1 MARKYEYAEG
11 RVGWA
16 MDAHEERWFIARY
29 LVVVPNIPAD
39 QRWRSDFE
47 NYFYYQGAGVGDVF
61 LTQINQHCA
70 RLKLLPITFR
80 ETNVGEYARNPDRA
94 FKAQSRC
101 EWRDEWP
108 NTGPDERRR
117 LMREWEMMMAEAEPP
132 HRTFAEVKA
141 DRKQEGEY
149 GSRQD
154 RQRREL
160 ALNAA
165 TARAAESTAQKKQEA
180 AVQTERATRLIRQL
194 KMAATLPDGESLL
207 VTLLERVEPAKALD
221 LADELDDVVLKTALL
236 KHSMGVTWHSPPTPR
251 RPC

>member
-1 MARKYEYAEG
+1 VARKYEYAEG

-29 LVVVPNIPAD
+29 LAVAPNIPAD
-39 QRWRSDFE
+39 QRWRSEFE

-70 RLKLLPITFR
+70 RLNVPSITFR

-101 EWRDEWP
+101 EWRDEWV
-108 NTGPDERRR
+108 NTDSDERRR
-117 LMREWEMMMAEAEPP
+117 LMREWEVMMAEAEPA
-132 HRTFAEVKA
+132 HRTFSEIKA
-141 DRKQEGEY
+141 DREQEGDY
-149 GSRQD
+149 ASRQD

-165 TARAAESTAQKKQEA
+165 TARAAELAAQKEKEA

-207 VTLLERVEPAKALD
+207 ATLLERVEPAKALD
-221 LADELDDVVLKTALL
+221 LADELDDAVLKTALL
-236 KHSMGVTWHSPPTPR
+236 KRSMG
-251 RPC
+251 